1 MRPPWV
7 EAAALLGAHG
17 FDSTPPKPEH
27 PFARSLRMADFAPF
41 AFTTRLEPTC
51 KPRVFTS
58 ATALA
63 THIEDLRQGR
73 AIELVEVE
81 DIEIPGQPGL
91 YLGVQIFTLDAGN
104 SRDECLG
111 YAWLGGK
118 GRDRLEPA
126 LRAVRRDVG
135 RKAVA

>member
-1 MRPPWV
+1 MRRPWI
-7 EAAALLGAHG
+7 EAVALLGTHG
-17 FDSTPPKPEH
+17 FDSTQPKPDH
-27 PFARSLRMADFAPF
+27 PLTRSLRMADFAPF
-41 AFTTRLEPTC
+41 AFAARLEPTC
-51 KPRVFTS
+51 KPRAFTS

-63 THIEDLRQGR
+63 THVEDLRHGR
-73 AIELVEVE
+73 VIELVEVE

-91 YLGVQIFTLDAGN
+91 YLGVQIFTLDAAN

-135 RKAVA
+135 RRAVA